1 MNFSIPIPPSVNHL
15 FGHTK
20 RGITYITKK
29 GNDWFE
35 EAGWSVKSQVGGY
48 ETLMTDCSVDIMMFT
63 AIRRDVDNIGKA
75 TLDLIAKHLRIVDND
90 NQIIDFRVRK
100 FKVAHKNEERL
111 EIQIKEEPPTK

>member
-1 MNFSIPIPPSVNHL
+1 MKFTIPICPSVNHL

-35 EAGWSVKSQVGGY
+35 EAGWSVKSQIGGY
-48 ETLMTDCSVDIMMFT
+48 DTIVSNCSVDIRMFT

-90 NQIIDFRVRK
+90 DQIIDFRVRK
-100 FKVAHKNEERL
+100 FKVAHMKEQRL
-111 EIQIKEEPPTK
+111 EVEIKEVTPMK